1 MYTKSV
7 PFKDLNKKPRNVT
20 LTFHLFEREV
30 FKLLVELKY
39 LIDWAERAQREDLRT
54 LDPAEVV
61 ELYNNFEEVVLSA
74 YGTPIDD
81 GQGFDHDGRFAFEK
95 TAAFNAFMV
104 MCVKDPSEVGKFV
117 QAILPEGMEDLVK
130 AADEN
135 MLKQAEEADNATL
148 RAQIE
153 ELRGQL
159 NAGKGD
165 EKAS

>member
-1 MYTKSV
+1 MYTKMV
-7 PFKDLNKKPRNVT
+7 PFKDLRGKPRNIQV
-20 LTFHLFEREV
+20 TFHLYEREV
-30 FKLLVELKY
+30 FKLLVELKF
-39 LIDWAERAQREDLRT
+39 LIDWAERAQKEDLRT
-54 LDPAEVV
+54 LDPVEVV

-74 YGTPIDD
+74 YGVEKDE
-81 GQGFDHDGRFAFEK
+81 GLGFSHAGRFDFEESGV
-95 TAAFNAFMV
+95 FNAFMV
-104 MCVKDPSEVGKFV
+104 MCVTDTGEVGKFV

-130 AADEN
+130 NADEN